1 MNLLSLPFNPLTVLA
16 EIPDYKAGEALEI
29 LKNSSTIAAELGE
42 SFQTLWDGIIFNT
55 DSSFWIAV
63 VSGALDFALIGLVIF
78 AWNSFKT
85 DNDNR
90 QKIMLEGLIM
100 VTILSI
106 LLGGNGA
113 FTSNILAVTHG
124 FDVRLNRAL
133 AKTQVLDLTIAQSL
147 ENISLSNASKDKVDA
162 LIDECTALQG
172 DEKIKCLEKQIVEI
186 EKMVKPNWDTEE
198 LIEHWTLLP
207 QELELV
213 ENKVRGN
220 KFGFALL
227 LKHFQIFASFPNHC
241 SSIPKIVISY
251 IASQLNVTE
260 SAYSDYDFKGRS
272 ARVYRAEI
280 RSLFDFRVATI
291 TDSEQMSNWLIQEIL
306 PNEQRFEIILLIV
319 SQRWRELQIE
329 PPTKLQ
335 VERLIKSAIYQ
346 YEADFCS
353 STLKKLTPSII
364 EQIDILLSTENT
376 KETLEVLEFRSNND
390 LHRPVIKALELL
402 KKYAQSKARYYD
414 STEEIPIDGVL
425 KTGAKEILMET
436 DSDGNERIN
445 RINYEICVLKALRE
459 RLCCKEIWVRES
471 SIRQSSKTTICAYAL
486 RG

>member
-29 LKNSSTIAAELGE
+29 LKNSSTIANELGE

-113 FTSNILAVTHG
+113 FTSKILAVTHG

-186 EKMVKPNWDTEE
+186 EKV
-198 LIEHWTLLP
+198 
-207 QELELV
+207 
-213 ENKVRGN
+213 
-220 KFGFALL
+220 
-227 LKHFQIFASFPNHC
+227 
-241 SSIPKIVISY
+241 
-251 IASQLNVTE
+251 
-260 SAYSDYDFKGRS
+260 
-272 ARVYRAEI
+272 
-280 RSLFDFRVATI
+280 VA
-291 TDSEQMSNWLIQEIL
+291 
-306 PNEQRFEIILLIV
+306 
-319 SQRWRELQIE
+319 
-329 PPTKLQ
+329 
-335 VERLIKSAIYQ
+335 
-346 YEADFCS
+346 
-353 STLKKLTPSII
+353 
-364 EQIDILLSTENT
+364 
-376 KETLEVLEFRSNND
+376 
-390 LHRPVIKALELL
+390 
-402 KKYAQSKARYYD
+402 
-414 STEEIPIDGVL
+414 
-425 KTGAKEILMET
+425 
-436 DSDGNERIN
+436 
-445 RINYEICVLKALRE
+445 
-459 RLCCKEIWVRES
+459 
-471 SIRQSSKTTICAYAL
+471 
-486 RG
+486 